1 MVAMGW
7 SDTEGVEMEAGRRI
21 GRALRGRAPVA
32 LAAMA
37 AVAVFAIPAAADTAP
52 PTADIGVVS
61 LHAGRAAAAHGSRV
75 TFTEVIA
82 NNGPEAV
89 ELDTIPQI
97 TGGVLV
103 NEVCDLGI
111 SADTPACE
119 YGTVDPG
126 TTLTTRFV
134 VRVTATHGFV
144 TLRGGVISESA
155 FEDDNPFNQYRSA
168 RVAVS

>member
-1 MVAMGW
+1 
-7 SDTEGVEMEAGRRI
+7 
-21 GRALRGRAPVA
+21 
-32 LAAMA
+32 
-37 AVAVFAIPAAADTAP
+37 
-52 PTADIGVVS
+52 
-61 LHAGRAAAAHGSRV
+61 V

-82 NNGPEAV
+82 NDGPEAV

-103 NEVCDLGI
+103 NELCDLGI
-111 SADTPACE
+111 SPDTPACE

-144 TLRGGVISESA
+144 TLKGGVISESA
-155 FEDDNPFNQYRSA
+155 FEDDNPFNQFRSV
-168 RVAVS
+168 RVAVR

>member
-1 MVAMGW
+1 MSA
-7 SDTEGVEMEAGRRI
+7 SRSIRRL
-21 GRALRGRAPVA
+21 ARGRGPVV
-32 LAAMA
+32 LAAVA

-61 LHAGRAAAAHGSRV
+61 LHAGRATAAHGSRV

-82 NNGPEAV
+82 NNGPEAI

-103 NEVCDLGI
+103 SEVCDLGI

-119 YGTVDPG
+119 YGQVDPG

-134 VRVTATHGFV
+134 VRVTATHGRV
-144 TLRGGVISESA
+144 TLKGGVISESA
-155 FEDDNPFNQYRSA
+155 FEDDNPFNQFRSA
-168 RVAVS
+168 SVRVG